1 MRTFGPIAILAILA
15 LPLLVT
21 PSTALLA
28 RQTVAQ
34 QLPRLRGTIKDPSGA
49 VMQSVD
55 VAVLQG
61 ATVIKAT
68 KSDAVGLFSL
78 ELPVGQYQLA
88 VTAPDFK
95 TYTQVVR
102 VVPNMPSVV
111 VTLSLEGLTAAVEVV
126 EDTQR
131 VAVDAALSLDA
142 TTLTA
147 EQIQNLPEDEESLL
161 AFLQALAGGDGNAQI
176 IIDGFEGGRLPTR
189 DQIAQ
194 IVIEPNSFN
203 ATGTGPRITITSRQP
218 GPTRW
223 AGNASFQYRDSALNA
238 RTPGAQ
244 NKPNTRRSVIS
255 TNYNGPVIKGKLGMT
270 LNLSKQQ
277 SESGTTPIRAITLNG
292 PVDKAY
298 FSPSTSDNL
307 GISNNWYFSTT
318 HTLFN
323 SVTYFRSKNL
333 NQGIGGFTLEER
345 ASDSQ
350 SSGLNIQVTD
360 NKTISP
366 RMTNTLQ
373 FRLTRGSSRATPRTN
388 AVAINVLDAF
398 NGGGAQ
404 NRSET
409 RNSTYFVGNTLRF
422 TPTPKWNIQFSLNMN
437 HQSNYNF
444 SENNYLGTFTF
455 SSLEDYLAERPLTF
469 TQTSGEPLAETKH
482 SDANLA
488 VQATYRIRPTMSY
501 SFGAQYAVQ
510 AHLRDYNNIS
520 PTSQFQIQV
529 RQRSVISVGAR
540 LTYPTVGFSLFNY
553 EQLIRGDGTIR
564 QFNTVISNPTYPDAF
579 AGNSSGTTTGAGVSR
594 QTRDSHFVAPYTIN
608 TQISL
613 NQTLP
618 RNWRFN
624 VSFGFNRQVHQLRNR
639 NVNAP
644 FPGTP
649 LDQSLTR
656 DQIDQL
662 RPFYPYV
669 GRINQFESTGN
680 ALSKNMNFLVQVPP
694 TSKLLKTQIS
704 GTFQYGLTWAHDDS
718 QAQNQYDIRSDWAP
732 NDQRHRFQGT
742 FSIRP
747 PKIGS
752 FSINGNANTG
762 RSYSITSGRD
772 DNFDQLINDRPFGV
786 KRNSLR
792 GPGMYTVNLN
802 YTSPPINFRRR
813 KAPETAAAA
822 PTGAAGV
829 PAAANVLS
837 LQDALLQSA
846 LNAGLSPASVQQLLA
861 TISAQPGI
869 ILNPGAATT
878 PATQP
883 SLKNPRITFSVSVQN
898 VLNNTRINGY
908 SGVITSPLF
917 GKPTGFAP
925 GRSISLSLNTAF

>member
-1 MRTFGPIAILAILA
+1 
-15 LPLLVT
+15 
-21 PSTALLA
+21 
-28 RQTVAQ
+28 
-34 QLPRLRGTIKDPSGA
+34 
-49 VMQSVD
+49 MQSVD

-61 ATVIKAT
+61 ANVVKAA
-68 KSDAVGLFSL
+68 KSDAEGSFSL
-78 ELPVGQYQLA
+78 ELPAGQYQLA

-95 TYTQVVR
+95 IYTQAVR
-102 VVPNMPSVV
+102 VVPNMPPVV

-244 NKPNTRRSVIS
+244 NKPNTSRSVIS
-255 TNYNGPVIKGKLGMT
+255 TSYNGPVIKGKLGMT
-270 LNLSKQQ
+270 VNLSKQQ

-292 PVDKAY
+292 PVNEAH
-298 FSPSTSDNL
+298 FSPSTYDNI

-323 SVTYFRSKNL
+323 SINYYRSKNL
-333 NQGIGGFTLEER
+333 NQGVGGFTLAER
-345 ASDSQ
+345 ASDSRD
-350 SSGLNIQVTD
+350 SGLNLQITD
-360 NKTISP
+360 NKTLSP
-366 RMTNTLQ
+366 RLTNTLQ
-373 FRLTRGSSRATPRTN
+373 FRLTRGHSRSMPRTN
-388 AVAINVLDAF
+388 QVAINVLDAF

-409 RNSTYFVGNTLRF
+409 RNRSYFMSDTLRF
-422 TPTPKWNIQFSLNMN
+422 TPTPKWNLQFSLTMN
-437 HQSNYNF
+437 HQSNYSF

-455 SSLEDYLAERPLTF
+455 SSLEDYIAERPLTF
-469 TQTSGEPLAETKH
+469 TQTSGDPVAETKH
-482 SDANLA
+482 SDANIA
-488 VQATYRIRPTMSY
+488 AQATYRIRPTMSY
-501 SFGAQYAVQ
+501 SFGAQYSVQ
-510 AHLRDYNNIS
+510 THLRDYNNVS
-520 PTSQFQIQV
+520 PTSQLQIQIK
-529 RQRSVISVGAR
+529 QRTIISVGAR
-540 LTYPTVGFSLFNY
+540 LTYPTVGFSIFNY

-564 QFNTVISNPTYPDAF
+564 QFNTVISNPTFPDPF
-579 AGNSSGTTTGAGVSR
+579 LGNSSATTTGVGVSR
-594 QTRDSHFVAPYTIN
+594 QARDPNFVAPYTIN
-608 TQISL
+608 SQISL

-618 RNWRFN
+618 KNWRVN
-624 VSFGFNRQVHQLRNR
+624 ASFGFNRQVHQLRNR
-639 NVNAP
+639 NINAP
-644 FPGTP
+644 FPGTAIDP
-649 LDQSLTR
+649 TLTR
-656 DQIDQL
+656 DEIDRL
-662 RPFYPYV
+662 RPFYPFV
-669 GRINQFESTGN
+669 GRINQFESIGN
-680 ALSKNMNFLVQVPP
+680 GLTKTLNFLVQVPP
-694 TSKLLKTQIS
+694 TSRLLKTTIT
-704 GTFQYGLTWAHDDS
+704 GTFQYGLTWAYDDS
-718 QAQNQYDIRSDWAP
+718 QAQNQYDMRSDWAR
-732 NDQRHRFQGT
+732 NDQRHRFQGS

-762 RSYSITSGRD
+762 RAYSITSGRD

-786 KRNSLR
+786 KRNSMR
-792 GPGMYTVNLN
+792 GPGMYTLNVN

-813 KAPETAAAA
+813 RPEAAAA
-822 PTGAAGV
+822 AATPPTGAAGV
-829 PAAANVLS
+829 PAGVNVIS
-837 LQDALLQSA
+837 VQDALLQSA
-846 LNAGLSPASVQQLLA
+846 LNAGLSPASIQQLLS
-861 TISAQPGI
+861 TIALQPGI
-869 ILNPGAATT
+869 ILNPGAAPTT
-878 PATQP
+878 PAAPP
-883 SLKNPRITFSVSVQN
+883 SLKNPRMTFSVNVQN

-925 GRSISLSLNTAF
+925 GRTISLSLNTQF